1 MESGVIKE
9 KFFELDLSNWTLV
22 IVKFNKL
29 KNNEEFN
36 YFLRRWENLSKAKQ
50 DYNII
55 LDTRNISNVGISNA
69 YAGANF
75 ISRLRKHK
83 PQHLKNVLLIYNQ
96 SYMYYLFNLVLTIQK
111 PIAKT
116 YTYYTTET
124 QSIDYLHLFNTRD
137 ENLDKFVITELE

>member
-1 MESGVIKE
+1 METRVVRE

-29 KNNEEFN
+29 NNNEEFN
-36 YFLRRWENLSKAKQ
+36 YFLKRWENLSKAKQ
-50 DYNII
+50 DYSII

-75 ISRLRKHK
+75 ISRLRKHE
-83 PQHLKNVLLIYNQ
+83 PQYLKNVLLIYNQ
-96 SYMYYLFNLVLTIQK
+96 SYMYYLFNLVLSIQK
-111 PIAKT
+111 PVAKT

-124 QSIDYLHLFNTRD
+124 QPIDYVHLFNTRD
-137 ENLDKFVITELE
+137 QNLDKFQVTEVE

>member
-1 MESGVIKE
+1 METRVVRE

-29 KNNEEFN
+29 NNNEEFN
-36 YFLRRWENLSKAKQ
+36 YFLKRWENLSKAKQ
-50 DYNII
+50 DYSII

-75 ISRLRKHK
+75 ISRLRKHN
-83 PQHLKNVLLIYNQ
+83 PQYLKNVMLIYNQ
-96 SYMYYLFNLVLTIQK
+96 SYMYYLFNLVLTNQK

-116 YTYYTTET
+116 YTYYTKNTNT
-124 QSIDYLHLFNTRD
+124 IDYLELFNTRD
-137 ENLDKFVITELE
+137 QNLDKFQVTEVE